1 MNKVNFI
8 NKTKKQ
14 LARLSAILAPLPLG
28 RGWGWVLGV
37 LLLSSCSDIL
47 DTSSELV
54 EFQEDNTLDHPTD
67 SVYSVMGIV
76 NRMQLIADRS
86 VLLGEIRSD
95 LVTPTE
101 AASADLKRLAAFDF
115 AEPNKY
121 CQVSDYYAVINNC
134 NYYLANVDTTLQRR
148 GRTLFRYEYAAV
160 KAFRAWTYLELVKN
174 YGQVPLVTE
183 PVMTEREAEE
193 ALTRRVATIK
203 EVCDYF
209 IADLTPYALVELPQ
223 YGDIN
228 SYTSTEFFIPMRALL
243 GDLCLW
249 AGRYQEAARWYHD
262 YLNDKE
268 RFITLNS
275 SNRVRWTSVTDFQRP
290 TDAYSTQGNEVIS
303 RIPMEQRVF
312 DGIVSD
318 LLNVF
323 SSTRENNYFF
333 QVTPSAGMRQLS
345 ADQVYCMEYKT
356 ETTTDT
362 VYVPRSGFTDNILVG
377 DLRLSSNYKKTSQGG
392 QDEYSEYST
401 LRQTIGKHTANSI
414 TTYRRTMVYLRY
426 AEALN
431 RSGLPQSAFAVLKY
445 GLCAENN
452 RTHIDSLEQVAA
464 GDLITFDETAFTRET
479 VIGIHS
485 IGSGDSE
492 CNAYYDMPQPSS
504 PLASRQD
511 TIAYQIPLVE
521 DRIVTEMALEGA
533 FEGYRFYDLMRIA
546 LRRGDPSYLADP
558 VSRRNGTSDPAVRA
572 LLMDTSNWYLPLK

>member
-1 MNKVNFI
+1 MNKVIFI

-160 KAFRAWTYLELVKN
+160 KAFRAWTYLELAKN

-193 ALTRRVATIK
+193 ALTKRVATIK

-223 YGDIN
+223 YGEIN

-290 TDAYSTQGNEVIS
+290 SDAYSTQGNEVIS

-345 ADQVYCMEYKT
+345 ADQIYCMEYKT

-377 DLRLSSNYKKTSQGG
+377 DLRLFSNYKKTSQGG

-492 CNAYYDMPQPSS
+492 CNAYYDMPQPST

>member
-290 TDAYSTQGNEVIS
+290 SDAYSTQGNEVIS

-492 CNAYYDMPQPSS
+492 CNAYYDMPQPST

>member
-193 ALTRRVATIK
+193 ALTKRVATIK

-209 IADLTPYALVELPQ
+209 IADLTPYALIELPQ

-290 TDAYSTQGNEVIS
+290 SDAYSTQGNEVIS

-452 RTHIDSLEQVAA
+452 RTHIDSLELVAA

>member
-8 NKTKKQ
+8 NKMKKQ
-14 LARLSAILAPLPLG
+14 LARLSAIQAPLPLG

-160 KAFRAWTYLELVKN
+160 KAFRAWTYLELAKN

-193 ALTRRVATIK
+193 ALTKRVATIK

-492 CNAYYDMPQPSS
+492 CNAYYDMPQPST

>member
-193 ALTRRVATIK
+193 ALTKRVATIK

-223 YGDIN
+223 YGEIN

-290 TDAYSTQGNEVIS
+290 SDAYSTQGNEVIS

-504 PLASRQD
+504 RLASRQD

>member
-193 ALTRRVATIK
+193 ALTKRVATIK

-223 YGDIN
+223 YGEIN

-345 ADQVYCMEYKT
+345 ADQIYCMEYKT

-377 DLRLSSNYKKTSQGG
+377 DLRLFSNYKKTSQGG

-492 CNAYYDMPQPSS
+492 CNAYYDMPQPST

>member
-14 LARLSAILAPLPLG
+14 LARLSAIQAPLPLG

-37 LLLSSCSDIL
+37 LLLASCSDIL

-193 ALTRRVATIK
+193 ALTRRVTTIK

-223 YGDIN
+223 YGEIN

-290 TDAYSTQGNEVIS
+290 FDAYSTQGNEVIS

-492 CNAYYDMPQPSS
+492 CNAYYDMPQPST

-533 FEGYRFYDLMRIA
+533 FEGYRFYDLMRVA

-572 LLMDTSNWYLPLK
+572 FLMDTSNWYLPLK

>member
-193 ALTRRVATIK
+193 ALTKRVATIK

-223 YGDIN
+223 YGEIN

-290 TDAYSTQGNEVIS
+290 SDAYSTQGNEVIS

-492 CNAYYDMPQPSS
+492 CNAYYDMPQPST
-504 PLASRQD
+504 PLATRQD

-546 LRRGDPSYLADP
+546 LRRGDTSYLADP

>member
-193 ALTRRVATIK
+193 ALTKRVATIK

-290 TDAYSTQGNEVIS
+290 SDAYSTQGNEVIS

-492 CNAYYDMPQPSS
+492 CNAYYDMPQPST
-504 PLASRQD
+504 PLATRQD

>member
-8 NKTKKQ
+8 YKTKKQ

-193 ALTRRVATIK
+193 ALTKRVATIK

-290 TDAYSTQGNEVIS
+290 TDAYSTQGSEVIS

-492 CNAYYDMPQPSS
+492 CNAYYDMPQPSTQ
-504 PLASRQD
+504 LATRQD

>member
-8 NKTKKQ
+8 NKMKKQ
-14 LARLSAILAPLPLG
+14 LARLSAIQAPLPLG

-86 VLLGEIRSD
+86 VLLGEVRSD

-223 YGDIN
+223 YGEIN

-492 CNAYYDMPQPSS
+492 CNAYYDMPQPST

-572 LLMDTSNWYLPLK
+572 FLMDTSNWYLPLQ